1 MFWLLFY
8 GRLEKEKWFDQLVL
22 AIKELNKKK
31 VDFEIFIFWKWSLES
46 QLLEIHDKDVHFF
59 GWKPL
64 DEIKK
69 YLANI
74 DYCLMPSE
82 FLETFGLSALNALS
96 RWVPVIWYKKWWLEP
111 FIFQECNL
119 FLAKWNSTAERIVSI
134 VEKLA
139 KKTNPERIKD
149 KESLEWKIRELLPKY
164 TEDAWY
170 QRFLKFMSFW
180 MEWNEMKNL
189 KWNTQ
194 DPSLRSEWQS
204 WNQMDSS
211 AKAVSPL
218 NIVEQKI
225 PPTPLAKGGQW
236 TPEWQ
241 NKQKILIISD
251 FINKAGGIET
261 YIHDVK
267 NLLESRWHEVILRWS
282 TLPAWSKWQRKK
294 RFWLLL
300 SPFNFW
306 STSSLKDIL
315 KKENPDIVW
324 FNSLLRWLGP
334 NVVKVAWKWRKEE
347 KSDCK
352 FWMMYHDFGYFYPFP
367 SQLYHIEDCKT
378 PLSLKNFLSAYKWK
392 NFVTKLA
399 VLCKYYWLQPLK
411 KILKK
416 EVDLHLAPSDCI
428 TNIARDSYKI
438 SEKKCKSFPHFIQ
451 K

>member
-1 MFWLLFY
+1 MLWLLFY
-8 GRLEKEKWFDQLVL
+8 WRLEKEKWFDQLVF
-22 AIKELNKKK
+22 AIKELNKRK
-31 VDFEIFIFWKWSLES
+31 VDYEIFIFWKWSLES
-46 QLLEIHDKDVHFF
+46 QLFEVHDKNVHFF
-59 GWKPL
+59 WWKPL

-96 RWVPVIWYKKWWLEP
+96 RWVPVIWYKKWGLEP

-119 FLAKWNSTAERIVSI
+119 FLAKWNTTAERIVSM

-149 KESLEWKIRELLPKY
+149 KEELEWKIKKLLPEY
-164 TEDAWY
+164 TEDARY
-170 QRFLKFMSFW
+170 KRFL
-180 MEWNEMKNL
+180 NL
-189 KWNTQ
+189 ANSK
-194 DPSLRSEWQS
+194 DEDKR
-204 WNQMDSS
+204 
-211 AKAVSPL
+211 
-218 NIVEQKI
+218 
-225 PPTPLAKGGQW
+225 
-236 TPEWQ
+236 
-241 NKQKILIISD
+241 KILIVSD
-251 FINKAGGIET
+251 FINKAGWIET

-267 NLLESRWHEVILRWS
+267 HLLESRWHEVILWGS

-306 STSSLKDIL
+306 SVNSLNEVLEEEK
-315 KKENPDIVW
+315 PDIIW

-334 NVVKVAWKWRKEE
+334 NVVRAAWKWRKQN

-367 SQLYHIEDCKT
+367 SELYHIEDCKT
-378 PLSLKNFLSAYKWK
+378 PLTKQNFTSAYKWK
-392 NFVTKLA
+392 NPITKLA
-399 VLCKYYWLQPLK
+399 VWFKYYRLQPLK
-411 KILKK
+411 KVLKK
-416 EVDLHLAPSDCI
+416 EIDLHLAPSDCI
-428 TNIARDSYKI
+428 TNIARDSYWI
-438 SEKKCKSFPHFIQ
+438 QDKKCKSFPHFIQ

>member
-1 MFWLLFY
+1 MLWLLFY
-8 GRLEKEKWFDQLVL
+8 WRLEKEKWFDQLVL

-46 QLLEIHDKDVHFF
+46 QLFEVHDKNVHFF
-59 GWKPL
+59 GWKAL

-82 FLETFGLSALNALS
+82 FLETFWLSALNALS

-119 FLAKWNSTAERIVSI
+119 FLVKWNTTAERIVSI

-149 KESLEWKIRELLPKY
+149 KEDLEWKIKKLLPEY
-164 TEDAWY
+164 TEDARY
-170 QRFLKFMSFW
+170 ERFLKMANSKD
-180 MEWNEMKNL
+180 E
-189 KWNTQ
+189 
-194 DPSLRSEWQS
+194 
-204 WNQMDSS
+204 
-211 AKAVSPL
+211 
-218 NIVEQKI
+218 
-225 PPTPLAKGGQW
+225 
-236 TPEWQ
+236 
-241 NKQKILIISD
+241 NKKKILIISD

-267 NLLESRWHEVILRWS
+267 NLLESHWHEVILWWS

-306 STSSLKDIL
+306 STGNL
-315 KKENPDIVW
+315 KKVLKEEKPDIIW

-334 NVVKVAWKWRKEE
+334 HIVKTTWKWRKKE

-367 SQLYHIEDCKT
+367 SELYYIEDCKT
-378 PLSLKNFLSAYKWK
+378 PLTKKNFLSAYKW
-392 NFVTKLA
+392 NNPIAKLA

-416 EVDLHLAPSDCI
+416 EIDLHLAPSDCI
-428 TNIARDSYKI
+428 TNIARDSYWI
-438 SEKKCKSFPHFIQ
+438 QEKKCRSFPHFIQ

>member
-1 MFWLLFY
+1 MLWLLFY
-8 GRLEKEKWFDQLVL
+8 WRLEKEKWFDQLVL

-46 QLLEIHDKDVHFF
+46 QLFEVHDKNVHFF

-69 YLANI
+69 YLTNI

-119 FLAKWNSTAERIVSI
+119 FLAKWNTTAERIVSI

-139 KKTNPERIKD
+139 KKTNPEKIKD
-149 KESLEWKIRELLPKY
+149 KEELEWKIKKLLPEY
-164 TEDAWY
+164 TEDARY
-170 QRFLKFMSFW
+170 ERFLKIANVKD
-180 MEWNEMKNL
+180 NEK
-189 KWNTQ
+189 
-194 DPSLRSEWQS
+194 P
-204 WNQMDSS
+204 
-211 AKAVSPL
+211 
-218 NIVEQKI
+218 
-225 PPTPLAKGGQW
+225 
-236 TPEWQ
+236 
-241 NKQKILIISD
+241 KILIISD
-251 FINKAGGIET
+251 FINKAGWIET

-267 NLLESRWHEVILRWS
+267 NLLESRWHGVILRWS
-282 TLPAWSKWQRKK
+282 TLPSWSKWQRKK

-306 STSSLKDIL
+306 TIGDL
-315 KKENPDIVW
+315 KKVLEKEKPDIVW

-334 NVVKVAWKWRKEE
+334 NVVNATWNWRKEN

-367 SQLYHIEDCKT
+367 SELYFIEDCKT
-378 PLSLKNFLSAYKWK
+378 PLTKKNFISAYKWK
-392 NFVTKLA
+392 NLITKIA

-411 KILKK
+411 RVFKK
-416 EVDLHLAPSDCI
+416 EIDLHLSPSDCI
-428 TNIARDSYKI
+428 TNIVRDSYKI

>member
-1 MFWLLFY
+1 MLWLLFY
-8 GRLEKEKWFDQLVL
+8 WRLEKEKWFDQLVL

-46 QLLEIHDKDVHFF
+46 QLFEVHDKNVHFF

-69 YLANI
+69 YLPNI

-119 FLAKWNSTAERIVSI
+119 FLAKWYTTAERIVSI

-149 KESLEWKIRELLPKY
+149 KEELEWKIKKLLPEY
-164 TEDAWY
+164 TEDARY
-170 QRFLKFMSFW
+170 ERFLKMANVKD
-180 MEWNEMKNL
+180 NE
-189 KWNTQ
+189 
-194 DPSLRSEWQS
+194 
-204 WNQMDSS
+204 
-211 AKAVSPL
+211 
-218 NIVEQKI
+218 
-225 PPTPLAKGGQW
+225 
-236 TPEWQ
+236 
-241 NKQKILIISD
+241 KQKVLIISD
-251 FINKAGGIET
+251 FINKAWGIET

-267 NLLESRWHEVILRWS
+267 NLLESKWHEVILRWS
-282 TLPAWSKWQRKK
+282 NLPAWSRWQWKK

-306 STSSLKDIL
+306 NTGDL
-315 KKENPDIVW
+315 KKVLEKEKPDIVW

-334 NVVKVAWKWRKEE
+334 NVVKIAWKRRKDN
-347 KSDCK
+347 KSECK

-367 SQLYHIEDCKT
+367 SELYFIEDCKT
-378 PLSLKNFLSAYKWK
+378 PLTKKNFVSAYKWK
-392 NFVTKLA
+392 NLITKFA

-411 KILKK
+411 KALKK
-416 EVDLHLAPSDCI
+416 EIDLHLSPSDCI

-438 SEKKCKSFPHFIQ
+438 PEKKCKSFPHFIQ

>member
-1 MFWLLFY
+1 MLWLLFY
-8 GRLEKEKWFDQLVL
+8 WRLEKEKWFDQLVL

-46 QLLEIHDKDVHFF
+46 QLFEVHDKNVHFF

-69 YLANI
+69 YLPNI

-82 FLETFGLSALNALS
+82 FLETFGLSALNSLS
-96 RWVPVIWYKKWWLEP
+96 RWVPVIGYKKWWLEP

-119 FLAKWNSTAERIVSI
+119 FLAKWNTTAERIVSI

-149 KESLEWKIRELLPKY
+149 KEELEWKIKKLLPEY
-164 TEDAWY
+164 TEDARY
-170 QRFLKFMSFW
+170 ERFLK
-180 MEWNEMKNL
+180 
-189 KWNTQ
+189 
-194 DPSLRSEWQS
+194 
-204 WNQMDSS
+204 
-211 AKAVSPL
+211 
-218 NIVEQKI
+218 
-225 PPTPLAKGGQW
+225 LANSKD
-236 TPEWQ
+236 ED
-241 NKQKILIISD
+241 KKKILIISD
-251 FINKAGGIET
+251 FINKAWWIET

-267 NLLESRWHEVILRWS
+267 NLLESRWHEVILWWS
-282 TLPAWSKWQRKK
+282 TLPTWSKWQRKK

-306 STSSLKDIL
+306 SSSDLKDIL
-315 KKENPDIVW
+315 KKEKPDIIW

-334 NVVKVAWKWRKEE
+334 NVIKTAWKWREQN

-352 FWMMYHDFGYFYPFP
+352 FWMMYHDFWYFYPFP
-367 SQLYHIEDCKT
+367 SELYYIEDCKT
-378 PLSLKNFLSAYKWK
+378 PLTKKNFLSAYKWK
-392 NFVTKLA
+392 NPITKLA

-416 EVDLHLAPSDCI
+416 EIDLHLAPSDCI
-428 TNIARDSYKI
+428 TNIARDSYWI
-438 SEKKCKSFPHFIQ
+438 QEKKCRSFPHFIQ

>member
-1 MFWLLFY
+1 MDWEIMLWLLFY
-8 GRLEKEKWFDQLVL
+8 WRLEKEKWFDQLVL

-31 VDFEIFIFWKWSLES
+31 VDYEIFIFWKWSLEP
-46 QLLEIHDKDVHFF
+46 QLFEVHDKNVHFF

-82 FLETFGLSALNALS
+82 FLETFWLSALNALS

-119 FLAKWNSTAERIVSI
+119 FLAKWNTTAERIVSI

-149 KESLEWKIRELLPKY
+149 KEELEWKIKKLLPEY
-164 TEDAWY
+164 TEDARY
-170 QRFLKFMSFW
+170 ERFL
-180 MEWNEMKNL
+180 NL
-189 KWNTQ
+189 AN
-194 DPSLRSEWQS
+194 
-204 WNQMDSS
+204 
-211 AKAVSPL
+211 
-218 NIVEQKI
+218 
-225 PPTPLAKGGQW
+225 
-236 TPEWQ
+236 
-241 NKQKILIISD
+241 NKDEDKKKILIISD
-251 FINKAGGIET
+251 FINKAWWIET

-267 NLLESRWHEVILRWS
+267 HLLESRWHEVILRWS

-306 STSSLKDIL
+306 SVNSLNEVLENDKTDI
-315 KKENPDIVW
+315 IW

-334 NVVKVAWKWRKEE
+334 NVVKTAWKWRKQN
-347 KSDCK
+347 KSDSK

-367 SQLYHIEDCKT
+367 SQLYYIEDCKT
-378 PLSLKNFLSAYKWK
+378 PLTKKNFTSAYKWK
-392 NFVTKLA
+392 NPITKLA

-416 EVDLHLAPSDCI
+416 EINLHLSPSDCI
-428 TNIARDSYKI
+428 TNIARDSYWI
-438 SEKKCKSFPHFIQ
+438 QEKKCKSFPHFIQ

>member
-1 MFWLLFY
+1 MLWLLFY
-8 GRLEKEKWFDQLVL
+8 WRLEKEKWFDQLVL

-31 VDFEIFIFWKWSLES
+31 VDFEIFIFWKWSLEP
-46 QLLEIHDKDVHFF
+46 QLFEVHDKNVHFF

-119 FLAKWNSTAERIVSI
+119 FLAKWNTTAERIVSI

-149 KESLEWKIRELLPKY
+149 KEELEWKIKKLLPEY

-170 QRFLKFMSFW
+170 ERFL
-180 MEWNEMKNL
+180 NL
-189 KWNTQ
+189 ANSK
-194 DPSLRSEWQS
+194 DE
-204 WNQMDSS
+204 D
-211 AKAVSPL
+211 K
-218 NIVEQKI
+218 K
-225 PPTPLAKGGQW
+225 
-236 TPEWQ
+236 
-241 NKQKILIISD
+241 KILIISD
-251 FINKAGGIET
+251 FINKAWWIET

-267 NLLESRWHEVILRWS
+267 HLLESRWHEVILRWS

-306 STSSLKDIL
+306 SVNSLNEVLEEEK
-315 KKENPDIVW
+315 PDIIW
-324 FNSLLRWLGP
+324 FNSLLRWLWP
-334 NVVKVAWKWRKEE
+334 NVVKTAWKRIKKE
-347 KSDCK
+347 KTNCK

-367 SQLYHIEDCKT
+367 SELYHIEDCKT
-378 PLSLKNFLSAYKWK
+378 PLTKKNFLSAYKWK
-392 NFVTKLA
+392 NLVTKLA

-411 KILKK
+411 NVLKK
-416 EVDLHLAPSDCI
+416 EIDLHLAPSDCI

-438 SEKKCKSFPHFIQ
+438 TEKKCKSFPHFIQ

>member
-1 MFWLLFY
+1 MLWLLFY
-8 GRLEKEKWFDQLVL
+8 WRLEKEKWFDQLVL
-22 AIKELNKKK
+22 AIKELNKRK

-46 QLLEIHDKDVHFF
+46 QLFEVHDKNVHFF

-119 FLAKWNSTAERIVSI
+119 FLAKWNTTAERIVSI

-149 KESLEWKIRELLPKY
+149 KEKLEWKIKELLPEY
-164 TEDAWY
+164 TEDARY
-170 QRFLKFMSFW
+170 ERFLWLVSSWTNVKD
-180 MEWNEMKNL
+180 L
-189 KWNTQ
+189 KRNTK
-194 DPSLRSEWQS
+194 DPSAKTSEWHH
-204 WNQMDSS
+204 
-211 AKAVSPL
+211 KEKVL
-218 NIVEQKI
+218 IV
-225 PPTPLAKGGQW
+225 
-236 TPEWQ
+236 
-241 NKQKILIISD
+241 SD
-251 FINKAGGIET
+251 FINKAWWIET

-267 NLLESRWHEVILRWS
+267 NLLESRWHKVILRWS

-306 STSSLKDIL
+306 SVNSLNEVLEEEK
-315 KKENPDIVW
+315 PDIIW

-334 NVVKVAWKWRKEE
+334 NVVKTAWKWRKKD

-367 SQLYHIEDCKT
+367 SQLYHIENCRT
-378 PLSLKNFLSAYKWK
+378 PLTKQNFTSAYKWK
-392 NFVTKLA
+392 NPITKLA
-399 VLCKYYWLQPLK
+399 VWFKYYWLQPLK
-411 KILKK
+411 KVLKK
-416 EVDLHLAPSDCI
+416 EIDLHLAPSDCI
-428 TNIARDSYKI
+428 TNIARDSYWI
-438 SEKKCKSFPHFIQ
+438 QDKKCKSFPHFIQ

>member
-1 MFWLLFY
+1 MLIFYMLWLLFY
-8 GRLEKEKWFDQLVL
+8 WRLEKEKWFDQLVL

-31 VDFEIFIFWKWSLES
+31 VDFEIFIFWKWNLES
-46 QLLEIHDKDVHFF
+46 QLLEIHDKNVHFF

-69 YLANI
+69 YLPNI

-96 RWVPVIWYKKWWLEP
+96 RWVPVIWYKKWWLEH

-119 FLAKWNSTAERIVSI
+119 FLAKWNSTAERIVSM

-149 KESLEWKIRELLPKY
+149 KEELEWKIKKLLPEY
-164 TEDAWY
+164 TEDARY
-170 QRFLKFMSFW
+170 ERFLNLVSFW
-180 MEWNEMKNL
+180 MEWNGMKNL
-189 KWNTQ
+189 RWNTK
-194 DPSLRSEWQS
+194 DSSLRSEWQS
-204 WNQMDSS
+204 
-211 AKAVSPL
+211 KEKVL
-218 NIVEQKI
+218 IV
-225 PPTPLAKGGQW
+225 
-236 TPEWQ
+236 
-241 NKQKILIISD
+241 SD
-251 FINKAGGIET
+251 FINKAGWIET

-282 TLPAWSKWQRKK
+282 TLPSWSKWQRKK
-294 RFWLLL
+294 KFWLLL

-306 STSSLKDIL
+306 SIGDLNKVL
-315 KKENPDIVW
+315 EKEKPDIVW

-334 NVVKVAWKWRKEE
+334 NVVNAAWNWRKEN

-367 SQLYHIEDCKT
+367 SELYHIEDCKT
-378 PLSLKNFLSAYKWK
+378 PLTKKNFVSAYRW
-392 NFVTKLA
+392 NNVVTKLA
-399 VLCKYYWLQPLK
+399 VWFKYYRLQPLK
-411 KILKK
+411 KVLKK
-416 EVDLHLAPSDCI
+416 EIDLHLTPSDCI
-428 TNIARDSYKI
+428 TNIVRDSYKI

>member
-1 MFWLLFY
+1 MLWLLFY
-8 GRLEKEKWFDQLVL
+8 WRLEKEKWFDQLVL

-46 QLLEIHDKDVHFF
+46 QLFEVHDKNVHFF
-59 GWKPL
+59 GWKTL

-96 RWVPVIWYKKWWLEP
+96 RWVPVIGYKKWWLEP

-119 FLAKWNSTAERIVSI
+119 FLAKWNNTAERIVSI

-139 KKTNPERIKD
+139 KKANPERIKD
-149 KESLEWKIRELLPKY
+149 KELLEWKIKKLLPEY

-170 QRFLKFMSFW
+170 ERFLK
-180 MEWNEMKNL
+180 
-189 KWNTQ
+189 
-194 DPSLRSEWQS
+194 
-204 WNQMDSS
+204 
-211 AKAVSPL
+211 
-218 NIVEQKI
+218 
-225 PPTPLAKGGQW
+225 LANSKD
-236 TPEWQ
+236 ED
-241 NKQKILIISD
+241 KRKILIVSD
-251 FINKAGGIET
+251 FINKAWWIET

-282 TLPAWSKWQRKK
+282 ALPAWSKWQRKK

-306 STSSLKDIL
+306 SVNSFNEVLEDEK
-315 KKENPDIVW
+315 PDIIW

-334 NVVKVAWKWRKEE
+334 NVVKIAWKWRKHNKAE
-347 KSDCK
+347 CK

-367 SQLYHIEDCKT
+367 SELYYIEDCKT
-378 PLSLKNFLSAYKWK
+378 PLTKRNFTSAYKWK
-392 NFVTKLA
+392 SLITKLA

-411 KILKK
+411 KVLKK
-416 EVDLHLAPSDCI
+416 EIDLHLSPSDCV
-428 TNIARDSYKI
+428 TNIVRDSYWI

>member
-1 MFWLLFY
+1 MLWLLFY
-8 GRLEKEKWFDQLVL
+8 WRLEKEKWFDQLVL
-22 AIKELNKKK
+22 AIKELNKRNI
-31 VDFEIFIFWKWSLES
+31 DFEIFIFWKWSLES
-46 QLLEIHDKDVHFF
+46 QLFEVHDKNVHFF

-119 FLAKWNSTAERIVSI
+119 FLAKWNTTAERIVSM

-149 KESLEWKIRELLPKY
+149 KEELEWKIKKLLPEY
-164 TEDAWY
+164 TEDARY
-170 QRFLKFMSFW
+170 ERFLKMANCKD
-180 MEWNEMKNL
+180 EDK
-189 KWNTQ
+189 K
-194 DPSLRSEWQS
+194 
-204 WNQMDSS
+204 
-211 AKAVSPL
+211 
-218 NIVEQKI
+218 
-225 PPTPLAKGGQW
+225 
-236 TPEWQ
+236 
-241 NKQKILIISD
+241 KILIISD
-251 FINKAGGIET
+251 FINKAGWIET

-267 NLLESRWHEVILRWS
+267 NLLESRWHEVILWGSR
-282 TLPAWSKWQRKK
+282 LPAWSKWQRKK

-306 STSSLKDIL
+306 SLNSLNEVL
-315 KKENPDIVW
+315 ENEKPGIIR

-334 NVVKVAWKWRKEE
+334 NVIKTTWKWRKKE
-347 KSDCK
+347 KSDSK

-367 SQLYHIEDCKT
+367 SELYHIEDCKT
-378 PLSLKNFLSAYKWK
+378 PLTKKNFLSAYKW
-392 NFVTKLA
+392 NNPITKLA
-399 VLCKYYWLQPLK
+399 VLCKYFWLQPLK
-411 KILKK
+411 KALKK
-416 EVDLHLAPSDCI
+416 EIDLHLAPSDCI
-428 TNIARDSYKI
+428 TNIARDSYWI
-438 SEKKCKSFPHFIQ
+438 QEKKCRSFPHFIQ

>member
-1 MFWLLFY
+1 MLWLLFY
-8 GRLEKEKWFDQLVL
+8 WRLEKEKWFDQLVL
-22 AIKELNKKK
+22 AVKELNKRK

-46 QLLEIHDKDVHFF
+46 QLLEIHDKNVHFF
-59 GWKPL
+59 GRKPL

-69 YLANI
+69 YLPNI

-119 FLAKWNSTAERIVSI
+119 FLAKWNTTAEKIVSM

-149 KESLEWKIRELLPKY
+149 KEELEWKIKKLLPEY

-170 QRFLKFMSFW
+170 ERFLK
-180 MEWNEMKNL
+180 
-189 KWNTQ
+189 
-194 DPSLRSEWQS
+194 
-204 WNQMDSS
+204 
-211 AKAVSPL
+211 
-218 NIVEQKI
+218 
-225 PPTPLAKGGQW
+225 LANSKDD
-236 TPEWQ
+236 E
-241 NKQKILIISD
+241 KKRILIISD
-251 FINKAGGIET
+251 FINKAWWIET

-267 NLLESRWHEVILRWS
+267 NLLESRWHGVILRWS
-282 TLPAWSKWQRKK
+282 TLPSWSKWQRKK

-306 STSSLKDIL
+306 STGDL
-315 KKENPDIVW
+315 KKVLEKEKPNVVW

-334 NVVKVAWKWRKEE
+334 NVVNAAWNWRKEN

-367 SQLYHIEDCKT
+367 SELYFIEDCKT
-378 PLSLKNFLSAYKWK
+378 PLTKKNFISAYKWK
-392 NFVTKLA
+392 NLITKMA

-411 KILKK
+411 RVLKK
-416 EVDLHLAPSDCI
+416 EIDLHLSPSDCI
-428 TNIARDSYKI
+428 TNIVRDSYKI

>member
-1 MFWLLFY
+1 MLWLLFY
-8 GRLEKEKWFDQLVL
+8 WRLEKEKWFDQLVL

-46 QLLEIHDKDVHFF
+46 QLFEVHDKNVHFF

-96 RWVPVIWYKKWWLEP
+96 WWVPVIWYKKWGLEP

-119 FLAKWNSTAERIVSI
+119 FLAKWNTTAERIVSI

-149 KESLEWKIRELLPKY
+149 KEELEWKIKKLLPEY

-170 QRFLKFMSFW
+170 ERFLK
-180 MEWNEMKNL
+180 
-189 KWNTQ
+189 
-194 DPSLRSEWQS
+194 
-204 WNQMDSS
+204 
-211 AKAVSPL
+211 
-218 NIVEQKI
+218 
-225 PPTPLAKGGQW
+225 LANSKD
-236 TPEWQ
+236 ED
-241 NKQKILIISD
+241 KRKILIVSD
-251 FINKAGGIET
+251 FINKAWWIET

-282 TLPAWSKWQRKK
+282 ALPAWSKWQRKK

-306 STSSLKDIL
+306 SVSSLNEVLQNEKPDIL
-315 KKENPDIVW
+315 R
-324 FNSLLRWLGP
+324 FNSLLRWLGH
-334 NVVKVAWKWRKEE
+334 NVVKTAWKWRKEN
-347 KSDCK
+347 KSDSK

-367 SQLYHIEDCKT
+367 SELYFIEDCKT
-378 PLSLKNFLSAYKWK
+378 PLTKKNFVSAYKWK
-392 NFVTKLA
+392 NPITKLA
-399 VLCKYYWLQPLK
+399 VWCKFYWLQPLK
-411 KILKK
+411 KVLKK
-416 EVDLHLAPSDCI
+416 EIDLHLSPSDCI
-428 TNIARDSYKI
+428 TNIARDSYWI
-438 SEKKCKSFPHFIQ
+438 PEKKCKSFPHFIQ

>member
-1 MFWLLFY
+1 MLWLLFY
-8 GRLEKEKWFDQLVL
+8 WRLEKEKWFDQLVL
-22 AIKELNKKK
+22 AIKELNKRK

-46 QLLEIHDKDVHFF
+46 QLFEVHDKNVHFF

-111 FIFQECNL
+111 FIFQESNL
-119 FLAKWNSTAERIVSI
+119 FLAKWDTTAERIVSI

-149 KESLEWKIRELLPKY
+149 KEELEWKIRKLLPEY
-164 TEDAWY
+164 TEDSRY
-170 QRFLKFMSFW
+170 ERFCELI
-180 MEWNEMKNL
+180 
-189 KWNTQ
+189 
-194 DPSLRSEWQS
+194 
-204 WNQMDSS
+204 
-211 AKAVSPL
+211 KAPINKGGGWKLEGL
-218 NIVEQKI
+218 NHGKKI
-225 PPTPLAKGGQW
+225 PPTPLAKGGLW
-236 TPEWQ
+236 SSS
-241 NKQKILIISD
+241 KQKILIISD
-251 FINKAGGIET
+251 FINKAWWIET

-267 NLLESRWHEVILRWS
+267 NLLESKWHEVILRWS
-282 TLPAWSKWQRKK
+282 TLPSWSKWQWKK

-306 STSSLKDIL
+306 STGDL
-315 KKENPDIVW
+315 KKVLEKEKPDIVW

-334 NVVKVAWKWRKEE
+334 NVVKTAWKWRKNE

-367 SQLYHIEDCKT
+367 SELYFIEDCKT
-378 PLSLKNFLSAYKWK
+378 PLTKKNFVSAYKWK
-392 NFVTKLA
+392 NLITKLA

-411 KILKK
+411 KALKK
-416 EVDLHLAPSDCI
+416 EIDLHLSPSDCI

-438 SEKKCKSFPHFIQ
+438 SERKCKSFPHFIQ

>member
-1 MFWLLFY
+1 MLWLLFY
-8 GRLEKEKWFDQLVL
+8 WRLEKEKWFDQLIL
-22 AIKELNKKK
+22 AIQELNKKK

-46 QLLEIHDKDVHFF
+46 QLFGVHDKNVHFF

-82 FLETFGLSALNALS
+82 FLETFWLSALNALS
-96 RWVPVIWYKKWWLEP
+96 RWVPVIGYKKWWLEP

-119 FLAKWNSTAERIVSI
+119 FLAKWNTTAERIVSI

-149 KESLEWKIRELLPKY
+149 KEELEWKIKKLLPEY
-164 TEDAWY
+164 TEDARY
-170 QRFLKFMSFW
+170 ERFLWLVSYWTNVKD
-180 MEWNEMKNL
+180 L
-189 KWNTQ
+189 KW
-194 DPSLRSEWQS
+194 EKK
-204 WNQMDSS
+204 DSS
-211 AKAVSPL
+211 AKAS
-218 NIVEQKI
+218 
-225 PPTPLAKGGQW
+225 
-236 TPEWQ
+236 EWHH
-241 NKQKILIISD
+241 KEKVLIISD
-251 FINKAGGIET
+251 FINKAGWIET

-267 NLLESRWHEVILRWS
+267 NLLESHWHEVILQWS
-282 TLPAWSKWQRKK
+282 TLPTWSKWQRKK

-306 STSSLKDIL
+306 STGSLKEVL
-315 KKENPDIVW
+315 ENEKPDIIW

-334 NVVKVAWKWRKEE
+334 NVVRTAWKWRKKE

-352 FWMMYHDFGYFYPFP
+352 FWVMYHDFWYFYPFP

-378 PLSLKNFLSAYKWK
+378 PLTRKNFVSTYKWK
-392 NFVTKLA
+392 NPIKNLA
-399 VLCKYYWLQPLK
+399 VWFKYIRLQPLK
-411 KILKK
+411 KVLKK
-416 EVDLHLAPSDCI
+416 EIDLHLSPSDCI

-438 SEKKCKSFPHFIQ
+438 WEKKCKSFPHFIQ

>member
-1 MFWLLFY
+1 MLWLLFY
-8 GRLEKEKWFDQLVL
+8 WRLEKEKWFDQLVL
-22 AIKELNKKK
+22 AIKELNKRK

-46 QLLEIHDKDVHFF
+46 QLFEFHDKNVHFF

-96 RWVPVIWYKKWWLEP
+96 RWLPVIGYKKWWLEP
-111 FIFQECNL
+111 FIFQKCNL
-119 FLAKWNSTAERIVSI
+119 FSAKWNTTAQRIVSI

-149 KESLEWKIRELLPKY
+149 KEELEWKIKKLLPEY
-164 TEDAWY
+164 TEDARY
-170 QRFLKFMSFW
+170 QRFLKIANVKD
-180 MEWNEMKNL
+180 NE
-189 KWNTQ
+189 
-194 DPSLRSEWQS
+194 
-204 WNQMDSS
+204 
-211 AKAVSPL
+211 
-218 NIVEQKI
+218 
-225 PPTPLAKGGQW
+225 
-236 TPEWQ
+236 
-241 NKQKILIISD
+241 KQKILIISD
-251 FINKAGGIET
+251 FINKAGWIET

-267 NLLESRWHEVILRWS
+267 NLLESRWHDVILRWS
-282 TLPAWSKWQRKK
+282 TLPAWNKWQRKK

-306 STSSLKDIL
+306 STGDL
-315 KKENPDIVW
+315 KKVLDEEKPDIIW

-334 NVVKVAWKWRKEE
+334 NVVKTAWKWRKDN
-347 KSDCK
+347 KSECK

-367 SQLYHIEDCKT
+367 SELYFIEDCKT
-378 PLSLKNFLSAYKWK
+378 PLTKKSFVSAYKWK
-392 NFVTKLA
+392 NLITKFA

-411 KILKK
+411 KALKK
-416 EVDLHLAPSDCI
+416 EIDLHLSPSDCI

-438 SEKKCKSFPHFIQ
+438 AEKKCKSFPHFIQ